1 MLTCHDSSKMLNKK
15 HDRKK
20 KGILGELDNVQ
31 LKPSKNLMKPKYVI
45 KDCKFIQNP
54 KNEGIKPLRITKGN
68 PRVLLNLVLFY
79 YA

>member
-1 MLTCHDSSKMLNKK
+1 
-15 HDRKK
+15 
-20 KGILGELDNVQ
+20 
-31 LKPSKNLMKPKYVI
+31 MKPKDVI

-68 PRVLLNLVLFY
+68 PRVPLNLVLFY

>member
-1 MLTCHDSSKMLNKK
+1 MMFQKCLIRSTIG
-15 HDRKK
+15 RKRR
-20 KGILGELDNVQ
+20 ILGELDNVQ
-31 LKPSKNLMKPKYVI
+31 LKPSKNLMKPKDVI

-68 PRVLLNLVLFY
+68 LRVPLNLALFY